1 MLPLLL
7 ILLTQINNLTING
20 PESVTLPA
28 LAKFSVDNLPANS
41 SVIYLVFA
49 PSGAMIPDSQIIT
62 YNSVTNLSN
71 TTSSYHVA
79 FSGNPGT
86 YTVVA
91 IVSNAGI
98 LSKQTSSVLLTNST
112 PPVVPPPINPPPV
125 VPPPI
130 NPPVP
135 VNTAWMIGVFPDK
148 SSLLFSS
155 STITPALKALNIDWA
170 SYSITDSVNT
180 STTPTVIT
188 NTKWGSEALK
198 IGLPALLFVDANG
211 VTISGIP
218 MPNSE
223 SGILSL
229 IGK

>member
-7 ILLTQINNLTING
+7 ILLTQINING
-20 PESVTLPA
+20 PESVILPS

-98 LSKQTSSVLLTNST
+98 LSKQTSSVLLTNGSS
-112 PPVVPPPINPPPV
+112 PPVVPPPVVPPTPINPPPV
-125 VPPPI
+125 V
-130 NPPVP
+130 PVP

-148 SSLLFSS
+148 TDPIFSS
-155 STITPALKALNIDWA
+155 PTITPALKALNIDWA
-170 SYSITDSVNT
+170 TYSITDSVNT
-180 STTPTVIT
+180 STTPTLIT
-188 NTKWGSEALK
+188 NTKWGSAALK
-198 IGLPALLFVDANG
+198 IGLPALLFVDENG
-211 VTISGIP
+211 ATISGIP

-223 SGILSL
+223 SGILAL